1 MTSSTLSLPPY
12 ELVAPRNG
20 DQIEAFWRKLSYDL
34 YFLDAA
40 IESGDITGDQY
51 AFLNG
56 FCPELVTES
65 LIEPDPMVT
74 PLAETLARLD
84 EAFLGWRATMPVAHR
99 VALSEMALETI
110 RYRLEE
116 ELDEAAGCIAH
127 QLVGEGLTPA
137 PIDQALMATTA
148 EKGLHLALRSSQ
160 AASRHL
166 GRTVGLIAEDLAL
179 LGARGLSREEIHA
192 ARIDFE
198 TISRSRR
205 NQMDQFLRD
214 LLPMLPA
221 RRDGDQTAII
231 AKAPDRIQRRARKQS
246 RKTVAKAVGLVEAL
260 LGRNAAT
267 VFVRGD
273 ELVLE
278 GRRFNFNVRRKSL
291 FAVGHGGL
299 AISVTDK
306 DHILLVDLCFYFDKT
321 PAPDQLAALALH
333 VKAGAEDE
341 ILKAA
346 NVIRYHPGAQGNIA
360 LRDVRG
366 DRDQSRS
373 MAWTEGGREFKEK
386 LEAFRPIVLPMLCAS
401 VVDAAV
407 LHHDEAVASFVRAT
421 LFAQNPTPDRHAA

>member
-1 MTSSTLSLPPY
+1 MTGSSLSLPAYP
-12 ELVAPRNG
+12 LVAP
-20 DQIEAFWRKLSYDL
+20 EAGGRMEALWRKLSYDL

-56 FCPELVTES
+56 FCPDLVSEP
-65 LIEPDPMVT
+65 LIEPDPMVA

-84 EAFLGWRATMPVAHR
+84 EAFLRWRATLPVEHR
-99 VALSEMALETI
+99 MALSEMALDTI

-137 PIDQALMATTA
+137 AIDQALVVSAA

-166 GRTVGLIAEDLAL
+166 GRTVCLIAEDLAL
-179 LGARGLSREEIHA
+179 PGARGLSREEIRA
-192 ARIDFE
+192 ARSDIE

-205 NQMDQFLRD
+205 DQMDQFLRD
-214 LLPMLPA
+214 LLPSLPE
-221 RRDGDQTAII
+221 RREGEQSAII

-246 RKTVAKAVGLVEAL
+246 RKTVAKAVGLVKAL

-366 DRDQSRS
+366 DRDQRRS
-373 MAWTEGGREFKEK
+373 MAWTEGGREFKER
-386 LEAFRPIVLPMLCAS
+386 LEPFRPIVLPMLCAS
-401 VVDAAV
+401 VVDAA
-407 LHHDEAVASFVRAT
+407 LLRHDETVASFVRAT
-421 LFAQNPTPDRHAA
+421 LFAPISAPDRRAA